1 LRNTSIDFPINFA
14 LLNKITN
21 ARQTTGGTQRNHT
34 KNNGSVQLMV
44 ARRELGASN
53 KIFTPILNGT
63 TSKVLKDKIRL
74 QQITSLDGEYVVLVS
89 SGADEDQGGALK
101 QSIVSMASANQFT
114 VRSQLGLIVV
124 MLINMLFL

>member
-21 ARQTTGGTQRNHT
+21 ARQTTGGPQRNHT
-34 KNNGSVQLMV
+34 KKNGSVQLMV

-63 TSKVLKDKIRL
+63 TSKVLNDKIRL